1 VSCVFSPIISSNL
14 RSKEKREE
22 IRRVGKKGIETKIP
36 LDELEKQVSMVINA
50 IKKRPLMRRQVL
62 TSFISNI
69 FVAVKETLR
78 GQGRVASLYMIVAEH
93 AEFGVPPVTEEVIKM
108 AKERKAE
115 AVITIEGFHSD
126 KDISDVVYHVSM
138 SAPAIGVVGWVLKA
152 KIRDRSLEFVRELP
166 YLFNSVEKVK
176 TLGQIL
182 EEMEGN
188 GQGVGSKG

>member
-1 VSCVFSPIISSNL
+1 
-14 RSKEKREE
+14 
-22 IRRVGKKGIETKIP
+22 
-36 LDELEKQVSMVINA
+36 MVINA
-50 IKKRPLMRRQVL
+50 INKQPLMRKQVL

-69 FVAVKETLR
+69 FAAVKETLR

-93 AEFGVPPVTEEVIKM
+93 AEFGVPPVTEEVIKV

-115 AVITIEGFHSD
+115 AVITVEGFHSD
-126 KDISDVVYHVSM
+126 EDISDVVYHVSM

-152 KIRDRSLEFVRELP
+152 KIRDRSLEFVREMP
-166 YLFNSVEKVK
+166 YAFDSVEKVK

>member
-1 VSCVFSPIISSNL
+1 
-14 RSKEKREE
+14 
-22 IRRVGKKGIETKIP
+22 
-36 LDELEKQVSMVINA
+36 MVINA
-50 IKKRPLMRRQVL
+50 INKQPLMRKQVL

-69 FVAVKETLR
+69 FAAVKETLR

-93 AEFGVPPVTEEVIKM
+93 AEFGVPPVTEEVIKV

-115 AVITIEGFHSD
+115 AVITVEGFHSD
-126 KDISDVVYHVSM
+126 EDISDVVYHVSM

-152 KIRDRSLEFVRELP
+152 KIRDRSLEFVREMP
-166 YLFNSVEKVK
+166 YVFDSVEKVK

>member
-1 VSCVFSPIISSNL
+1 VGE
-14 RSKEKREE
+14 KEL
-22 IRRVGKKGIETKIP
+22 VTKIP

-50 IKKRPLMRRQVL
+50 IKKRPRMRKQIL

-69 FVAVKETLR
+69 FAAVKETLR

-93 AEFGVPPVTEEVIKM
+93 AEFGIPPVTDGVIKM
-108 AKERKAE
+108 ARERKAE

-138 SAPAIGVVGWVLKA
+138 SAPAIGVMGWVLKA
-152 KIRDRSLEFVRELP
+152 KIQDQSLEFVRELP
-166 YLFNSVEKVK
+166 YVFDRIEKVK

-182 EEMEGN
+182 EEMEGEPA
-188 GQGVGSKG
+188 GV

>member
-1 VSCVFSPIISSNL
+1 VGE
-14 RSKEKREE
+14 KEL
-22 IRRVGKKGIETKIP
+22 VTKIP

-50 IKKRPLMRRQVL
+50 IKKRPRMRKQIL

-69 FVAVKETLR
+69 FAAVKETLR

-93 AEFGVPPVTEEVIKM
+93 TEFGIPPVTDGVIKM
-108 AKERKAE
+108 ARERKAE

-138 SAPAIGVVGWVLKA
+138 SAPAIGVMGWVLKA
-152 KIRDRSLEFVRELP
+152 KIQDQSLEFVRELP
-166 YLFNSVEKVK
+166 YVFDRIEKVK

-182 EEMEGN
+182 EEMEGEPA
-188 GQGVGSKG
+188 GV

>member
-1 VSCVFSPIISSNL
+1 VAK
-14 RSKEKREE
+14 KEVVTE
-22 IRRVGKKGIETKIP
+22 IP

-50 IKKRPLMRRQVL
+50 IKKRPLMRKQVL

-69 FVAVKETLR
+69 FAAVKETLR
-78 GQGRVASLYMIVAEH
+78 GQGRVAPLYMIVAEY
-93 AEFGVPPVTEEVIKM
+93 AEFGLPPVTDEVIKM

-138 SAPAIGVVGWVLKA
+138 SVPAIGVMGWVLKA

-166 YLFNSVEKVK
+166 YFYDSIEKVK

-182 EEMEGN
+182 EEMEEN
-188 GQGVGSKG
+188 RQGA